1 MTNLY
6 EVLRR
11 PVVTEKSNYQNS
23 RLHQYTFEVASD
35 ATKTVVKDAVEKIFD
50 VTVLRVNILNVP
62 AKQARRAR
70 SRRVAIRN
78 AAYKKAIVTLA
89 PDDRISVFEGVE

>member
-1 MTNLY
+1 MTTIY

-23 RLHQYTFEVASD
+23 RLHQYTFEVRSD
-35 ATKTVVKDAVEKIFD
+35 ATKTLVKDAVEKIFE

-62 AKQARRAR
+62 AKRTRRAR
-70 SRRVAIRN
+70 SRQVAVRN

-89 PDDRISVFEGVE
+89 PEDRISIFEGVE